1 MTFDKDYIAVITGAC
16 GGIGESVAHA
26 LAKEGLSLA
35 LLDNNA
41 TQLATLV
48 ATLQDNHPQPIAG
61 FTVDV
66 ADDRC
71 VAEAFTAV
79 GHQLGP
85 VGYLVNGAGVLCH
98 ASVAETQPQDWAKTF
113 AVNATGVFN
122 TSRHAAN
129 LMMAQRKGSIVTIA
143 SNAARVPRATMAA
156 YCASKAAAQAFTY
169 ALGLEVA
176 PYGIRCNVV
185 APGSTDTPM
194 LRGMW
199 HSESDK
205 QNTLNGNPQQFR
217 IGIPLN
223 KVATAEEIAAAVC
236 FYLCEE

>member
-85 VGYLVNGAGVLCH
+85 VGYLVNGWR
-98 ASVAETQPQDWAKTF
+98 T
-113 AVNATGVFN
+113 
-122 TSRHAAN
+122 
-129 LMMAQRKGSIVTIA
+129 
-143 SNAARVPRATMAA
+143 VPRQRGRNTT
-156 YCASKAAAQAFTY
+156 SG
-169 ALGLEVA
+169 LGEN
-176 PYGIRCNVV
+176 ICRQR
-185 APGSTDTPM
+185 D
-194 LRGMW
+194 W
-199 HSESDK
+199 
-205 QNTLNGNPQQFR
+205 R
-217 IGIPLN
+217 I
-223 KVATAEEIAAAVC
+223 
-236 FYLCEE
+236 